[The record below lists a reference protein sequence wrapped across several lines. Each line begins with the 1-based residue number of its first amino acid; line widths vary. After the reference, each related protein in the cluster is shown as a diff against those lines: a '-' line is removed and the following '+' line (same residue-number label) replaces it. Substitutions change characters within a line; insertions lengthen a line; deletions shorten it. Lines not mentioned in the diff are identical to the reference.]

1 MSIETTQGVRQH
13 PLIDLFV
20 ERLDIHHSVEEG
32 SSNLSQV
39 TNNKAM
45 GYLNKVCH
53 YNRDGKSYT
62 GTIIGQKGE
71 EDFLLITVAPFAHN
85 HTSYDKC
92 IEFGF
97 VLSID
102 KDDYIKQS
110 KNPHFY
116 FI

>member
-1 MSIETTQGVRQH
+1 ME
-13 PLIDLFV
+13 D
-20 ERLDIHHSVEEG
+20 G

>member
-1 MSIETTQGVRQH
+1 
-13 PLIDLFV
+13 
-20 ERLDIHHSVEEG
+20 
-32 SSNLSQV
+32 
-39 TNNKAM
+39 M

-102 KDDYIKQS
+102 KDDYIKKS
-110 KNPHFY
+110 KKKCFY
-116 FI
+116 FIKINEIESLLDEKANAITIIVDEDNKLSVVKK